1 MEPQPITLTAVL
13 IVEDDAAAQRR
24 LLRLMADVAGADA
37 HIEVVSD
44 LDSAR
49 LRLSA
54 VPFVLALVDMH
65 LPDGNGVE
73 LIAWMQRHSPQAQAV
88 IVSAWAEEETILA
101 AIRAGAIG
109 YLLKSSE
116 DAELAMFLRIL
127 QRGGAAIDPVI
138 ARRIL
143 SLLPQA
149 AAAST
154 ATEESDARLTPRESE
169 VLHLVARGLSNRE
182 IAEATTLSRL
192 TIESHTRNIYR
203 KLAVNSRTEAVFEAR
218 SMGLL
223 N

>member
-1 MEPQPITLTAVL
+1 MEPQSLALVPAL
-13 IVEDDAAAQRR
+13 IVEDDASARQRLTR
-24 LLRLMADVAGADA
+24 LLAEVAGPEAS
-37 HIEVVSD
+37 IEAVPD
-44 LDSAR
+44 LASAR
-49 LRLSA
+49 ARLAA
-54 VPFVLALVDMH
+54 VPFGLALVDMQ
-65 LPDGNGVE
+65 LPDGSGVD
-73 LIAWMQRHSPQAQAV
+73 LIAWMQRHSPATQAV
-88 IVSAWAEEETILA
+88 IVSAWAEEEAILA

-116 DAELAMFLRIL
+116 DVELAMFLRIL

-143 SLLPQA
+143 GLLPQA
-149 AAAST
+149 ATPTVA
-154 ATEESDARLTPRESE
+154 EEGDTRLTPRECQ
-169 VLHLVARGLSNRE
+169 VLQLVARGLSNRE

-203 KLAVNSRTEAVFEAR
+203 KLAVGSRTEAVFEAR

>member
-1 MEPQPITLTAVL
+1 MEPQPIALTTVL
-13 IVEDDAAAQRR
+13 IVEDDAGAQRR
-24 LLRLMADVAGADA
+24 LQRLLSEVAGPDA
-37 HIEVVSD
+37 HIEAVSD

-49 LRLSA
+49 SRLSA
-54 VPFVLALVDMH
+54 LPFVLALVDMQ
-65 LPDGNGVE
+65 LPDGSGVE
-73 LIAWMQRHSPQAQAV
+73 LIAWMQHHSPRAQAV
-88 IVSAWAEEETILA
+88 IVSAWAEEEAILA

-143 SLLPQA
+143 MLLPQN
-149 AAAST
+149 
-154 ATEESDARLTPRESE
+154 ATTSVADESDAHLTPRESE
-169 VLHLVARGLSNRE
+169 VLRLVARGLSNRE
-182 IAEATTLSRL
+182 IAEVTTLSRL

-203 KLAVNSRTEAVFEAR
+203 KLAVNSRTAAVFEAR

>member
-1 MEPQPITLTAVL
+1 MEPQPIALATVL
-13 IVEDDAAAQRR
+13 IVEDDAAAQQR
-24 LLRLMADVAGADA
+24 LQRLVSDIAGSDA
-37 HIEVVSD
+37 RVEVVPD

-49 LRLSA
+49 VRLSA
-54 VPFVLALVDMH
+54 LPFVLALVDMQ

-73 LIAWMQRHSPQAQAV
+73 LIAWMQRHSPQTQAV
-88 IVSAWAEEETILA
+88 IVSAWAEEEAILA

-143 SLLPQA
+143 ALLPQA
-149 AAAST
+149 ASASLPEQT
-154 ATEESDARLTPRESE
+154 DARLTPRESE

-203 KLAVNSRTEAVFEAR
+203 KLAVSSRTEAVFEAR

>member
-1 MEPQPITLTAVL
+1 MEPQPIALTTAL
-13 IVEDDAAAQRR
+13 IVEDDAAAQQR
-24 LLRLMADVAGADA
+24 LLRLLSDIAGPEA
-37 HIEVVSD
+37 HIEVAPD
-44 LDSAR
+44 LEAAR
-49 LRLSA
+49 SRLLA
-54 VPFVLALVDMH
+54 LPFALALVDMQ
-65 LPDGNGVE
+65 LPDGSGTE

-88 IVSAWAEEETILA
+88 IVSAWAEEESILA

-127 QRGGAAIDPVI
+127 QRGGAAIDPII

-143 SLLPQA
+143 TLLPQTT
-149 AAAST
+149 ST
-154 ATEESDARLTPRESE
+154 SPPEENDARLTPRESE
-169 VLHLVARGLSNRE
+169 VLTLVARGLSNRE

-192 TIESHTRNIYR
+192 TVESHTRNIYR

-223 N
+223 K

>member
-1 MEPQPITLTAVL
+1 MEPQPMVLTTVL
-13 IVEDDAAAQRR
+13 IIEDDVAAQQR
-24 LLRLMADVAGADA
+24 LLRLVLDIAGHDA
-37 HIEVVSD
+37 HVEIASD
-44 LDSAR
+44 LSSAR
-49 LRLSA
+49 SRLLA
-54 VPFVLALVDMH
+54 LPFVLALVDMQ

-73 LIAWMQRHSPQAQAV
+73 LITWMQQYSPQTQAV
-88 IVSAWAEEETILA
+88 IVSAWAEEEAILA

-116 DAELAMFLRIL
+116 DAELAFFLRIL

-138 ARRIL
+138 ARKIL
-143 SLLPQA
+143 TLLPQVA
-149 AAAST
+149 AT
-154 ATEESDARLTPRESE
+154 APPEETDAHLTPRESE

-203 KLAVNSRTEAVFEAR
+203 KLAVSSRTEAVFEAR